1 MDHFQFGYR
10 TQTRVRL
17 LLILL
22 LMLLDLR
29 CLYLP
34 VVESY
39 ECSDPSHTHRCAVA
53 ADIAA
58 AAAGL
63 TVSVPASCWIVGKGL
78 RSSYGEGCLVG
89 FTCVVVAQVMLYYFC
104 CCCCSLIYVDVV
116 VVRTIFCSLNI
127 STSPRVF
134 SRVFSHT
141 AQAVFYR
148 CPLSISLLL
157 TVKAS
162 SQPCSIPK
170 CQLTYFNVNHYITH
184 EISKHLC
191 KTRPSI
197 WV

>member
-1 MDHFQFGYR
+1 MVILSYAADFSTSVSSSSSPSMDHFQFGYR

-63 TVSVPASCWIVGKGL
+63 TVSVPASCRVVGKGL
-78 RSSYGEGCLVG
+78 RLSSGEGCLVG
-89 FTCVVVAQVMLYYFC
+89 FTF
-104 CCCCSLIYVDVV
+104 VV
-116 VVRTIFCSLNI
+116 VV
-127 STSPRVF
+127 
-134 SRVFSHT
+134 
-141 AQAVFYR
+141 
-148 CPLSISLLL
+148 
-157 TVKAS
+157 K
-162 SQPCSIPK
+162 
-170 CQLTYFNVNHYITH
+170 
-184 EISKHLC
+184 
-191 KTRPSI
+191 
-197 WV
+197 

>member
-1 MDHFQFGYR
+1 MNHKNVRIPR
-10 TQTRVRL
+10 THTGARF

-22 LMLLDLR
+22 LLLLDLR

-89 FTCVVVAQVMLYYFC
+89 FTF
-104 CCCCSLIYVDVV
+104 VV
-116 VVRTIFCSLNI
+116 VV
-127 STSPRVF
+127 
-134 SRVFSHT
+134 
-141 AQAVFYR
+141 
-148 CPLSISLLL
+148 
-157 TVKAS
+157 K
-162 SQPCSIPK
+162 
-170 CQLTYFNVNHYITH
+170 
-184 EISKHLC
+184 
-191 KTRPSI
+191 
-197 WV
+197 